1 MLLLTPKGVYAAR
14 DKLGRTPIVLGKKPD
29 GYCASFESFAYLNL
43 GYTDDRELG
52 PGEIV
57 VLTPDGV
64 QQLVAPGKK
73 MKI

>member
-1 MLLLTPKGVYAAR
+1 M
-14 DKLGRTPIVLGKKPD
+14 
-29 GYCASFESFAYLNL
+29 NL

-73 MKI
+73 